1 MICADA
7 ICVYLLMMKCALQF
21 ALENP
26 VVILVLTII
35 ISFTVTSSD
44 VISPLD
50 VTYQC
55 IRNISYI
62 FEKKNYHP
70 QSTTTWHK
78 SLTYSKI
85 RSRQRVLE
93 RFVADML
100 K

>member
-62 FEKKNYHP
+62 FEKKKLPSSIHHNLAQIPY
-70 QSTTTWHK
+70 
-78 SLTYSKI
+78 L
-85 RSRQRVLE
+85 
-93 RFVADML
+93 L
-100 K
+100 KNTF

>member
-62 FEKKNYHP
+62 FEKKKITILNPP
-70 QSTTTWHK
+70 QPGTNPLPTQK
-78 SLTYSKI
+78 Y
-85 RSRQRVLE
+85 VLDN
-93 RFVADML
+93 VS
-100 K
+100 